1 MARREMYNRP
11 NPWRR
16 RLGDDRAARTEA
28 IVSFAATL
36 VVVLVLIAVTI
47 WFFFFAATPNQSP
60 SSFL

>member
-36 VVVLVLIAVTI
+36 VVVLVLIAMTI
-47 WFFFFAATPNQSP
+47 WFFFYATTSP
-60 SSFL
+60 SASSFL